1 MPDQDDGGGGG
12 RELSRRRALAS
23 GQLRRVF
30 GGVAVL
36 VAFALAVLAGVV
48 VALDQSLTRVDVEG
62 LGGTEVAIDLP
73 DDEAGDE
80 GSVADEL
87 DHTSSLEVEIDHDA
101 EPLTVLLLGSDSREV
116 LTAQERRELGTGMA
130 WGERTEVVALVRID
144 PAADELRMVNIP
156 RDSVVT
162 RCDGT
167 RGRINAAYSIGER
180 TGVGGVTCVLQSV
193 RDWSGLGIDH
203 ALMVDFR
210 GFLEI
215 VDAIGGIEMYI
226 DEPMLDRRAN
236 LDLQAGC
243 QVLDGADALAFVRA
257 RGLDDD
263 FGRISR
269 QHRLLVEMRDQVNEE
284 GVLSEP
290 VRTLRFAEAVASS
303 LQVDST
309 LTLNRIRRLVMDH
322 RSSLQDP
329 LETRTVP
336 GTPDTSGEA
345 WLLQPDEAA
354 AAELFRWLLEGD
366 REPDEPTTETEGRT
380 EREDAPSGTGVS
392 SSDLA
397 GDGAVQGTDGLADQ
411 DPPEDEPPI
420 GSQPRRCE

>member
-1 MPDQDDGGGGG
+1 VPDQHDDGAGDSD
-12 RELSRRRALAS
+12 LSRRRALAS
-23 GQLRRVF
+23 GQLLRIF
-30 GGVAVL
+30 GGVGV
-36 VAFALAVLAGVV
+36 VAAFSLAVLAGVV
-48 VALDQSLTRVDVEG
+48 VALDQSLTRVEVQG
-62 LGGTEVAIDLP
+62 LGGRGVASDLP
-73 DDEAGDE
+73 DDDRGDE
-80 GSVADEL
+80 GSVADEPG
-87 DHTSSLEVEIDHDA
+87 HTSSLEARLDDTA
-101 EPLTVLLLGSDSREV
+101 QPLTVLVLGSDSREV
-116 LTAQERRELGTGMA
+116 LTTEERRELGTGMA

-144 PAADELRMVNIP
+144 PNADELRMVNIP

-167 RGRINAAYSIGER
+167 RGRINAAHSIGER
-180 TGVGGVTCVLQSV
+180 TGVGGVTCVLQTVS
-193 RDWSGLGIDH
+193 DWSGLSIDH

-226 DEPMLDRRAN
+226 EEPMQDRRAN
-236 LDLQAGC
+236 LDLQPGC

-269 QHRLLVEMRDQVNEE
+269 QHRLLVEMRDQVNED

-354 AAELFRWLLEGD
+354 AAELFRWLLEGGP
-366 REPDEPTTETEGRT
+366 EPE
-380 EREDAPSGTGVS
+380 APSAAAEDRQQARTTV
-392 SSDLA
+392 D
-397 GDGAVQGTDGLADQ
+397 DEQ
-411 DPPEDEPPI
+411 PEDDDRPV
-420 GSQPRRCE
+420 GSQPQRCD

>member
-1 MPDQDDGGGGG
+1 MPDQDDDAGDS
-12 RELSRRRALAS
+12 ELSRRRALAS
-23 GQLRRVF
+23 GQLLRIF
-30 GGVAVL
+30 GGIGVVA
-36 VAFALAVLAGVV
+36 AFTLAVLAGVV
-48 VALDQSLTRVDVEG
+48 IALDQSLTRVEVQG
-62 LGGTEVAIDLP
+62 LGGRGVATDLP
-73 DDEAGDE
+73 GDGGDDD
-80 GSVADEL
+80 DDL
-87 DHTSSLEVEIDHDA
+87 DHTSSLEVQLDDDV
-101 EPLTVLLLGSDSREV
+101 EPLTVLVLGSDSREV
-116 LTAQERRELGTGMA
+116 LTARERAELGTGMV

-144 PAADELRMVNIP
+144 PGADELRMVNIP

-167 RGRINAAYSIGER
+167 RGRINAAHSIGER
-180 TGVGGVTCVLQSV
+180 TSIGGVSCVVQTVS
-193 RDWSGLGIDH
+193 DWSGISIDH
-203 ALMVDFR
+203 AVMVDFR

-226 DEPMLDRRAN
+226 EEPMRDQRSN

-269 QHRLLVEMRDQVNEE
+269 QQRLLVEMRDQVSED
-284 GVLSEP
+284 GVFSDP

-322 RSSLQDP
+322 RGTLQQP
-329 LETRTVP
+329 LAARTVP

-345 WLLQPDEAA
+345 WLLRPDEET

-366 REPDEPTTETEGRT
+366 PEPEVPSAAE
-380 EREDAPSGTGVS
+380 EDRQQRDGAPSEDGGESAT
-392 SSDLA
+392 DHADA
-397 GDGAVQGTDGLADQ
+397 GGEQA
-411 DPPEDEPPI
+411 EDDDRPI
-420 GSQPRRCE
+420 GSRPQRCD

>member
-1 MPDQDDGGGGG
+1 MVDQDDGGGGG
-12 RELSRRRALAS
+12 SELSRRRALAS
-23 GQLRRVF
+23 GQLLRIF
-30 GGVAVL
+30 GGVGV
-36 VAFALAVLAGVV
+36 VGVFALAVLAGVV
-48 VALDQSLTRVDVEG
+48 VALDQSLTRVEVQG
-62 LGGTEVAIDLP
+62 LGGRGVGTDLP
-73 DDEAGDE
+73 DDDRDDGDSASE
-80 GSVADEL
+80 VL
-87 DHTSSLEVEIDHDA
+87 DHTSSLEAQLDDDA
-101 EPLTVLLLGSDSREV
+101 EPLTVLVLGSDSREV
-116 LTAQERRELGTGMA
+116 LTAQQRRELGTGMA
-130 WGERTEVVALVRID
+130 WGERTEVVALVHID
-144 PAADELRMVNIP
+144 PDADELRMVNIP

-167 RGRINAAYSIGER
+167 RGRINAAHSIGER
-180 TGVGGVTCVLQSV
+180 TGVGGVTCVVQTVSE
-193 RDWSGLGIDH
+193 WSGLGIDH
-203 ALMVDFR
+203 AVMVDFR

-226 DEPMLDRRAN
+226 EEPMRDRRAN

-269 QHRLLVEMRDQVNEE
+269 QHRLLVEMRDQVSED

-303 LQVDST
+303 LQIDDT
-309 LTLNRIRRLVMDH
+309 LTLSRIRRLVMDH

-354 AAELFRWLLEGD
+354 ASELFRWLIEGD
-366 REPDEPTTETEGRT
+366 RDTDDTTGEAEGRAGHGG
-380 EREDAPSGTGVS
+380 EPS
-392 SSDLA
+392 
-397 GDGAVQGTDGLADQ
+397 GDGATQRTEGADQ
-411 DPPEDEPPI
+411 DEPEDDDPI